1 MSTQTLMP
9 GGGFLLAETDP
20 HDIHTPEEL
29 TDEQR
34 LLVNTIRDFVTQ
46 EVLPRTDAIEA
57 KAPEVIPQLLKQA
70 GEIGLLSIEV
80 PQAYGGVGMGM
91 TSGMLLMETAALGGG
106 SFLTSIVLPR

>member
-34 LLVNTIRDFVTQ
+34 LLVNTLRDFVTQ
-46 EVLPRTDAIEA
+46 EGLPRSTL
-57 KAPEVIPQLLKQA
+57 VQLLVNRQ
-70 GEIGLLSIEV
+70 
-80 PQAYGGVGMGM
+80 
-91 TSGMLLMETAALGGG
+91 TAI
-106 SFLTSIVLPR
+106 STPKPR